1 VKSNTLA
8 KRYAKAIFSLSLEN
22 RSQEKVLND
31 LRALSDAF
39 DSDASIKAFFNSPMI
54 TGSQKASTL
63 SKALEGR
70 APTEEVNQFL
80 MLLAKKDR
88 LPIFSDIVEAFQ
100 AEIDA
105 ANNVC
110 RGVVK
115 STIALGPSERTQIEK
130 TVEGVLKKKV
140 IMTYK
145 VDPSV
150 IGGLVAQ
157 VGSHTFDDSLS
168 THLKRMSEELKRR
181 TI

>member
-8 KRYAKAIFSLSLEN
+8 KRYAKAIFSLSLDN
-22 RSQEKVLND
+22 KSQEKVLND

-70 APTEEVNQFL
+70 APTEEVHQFL

-115 STIALGPSERTQIEK
+115 STIALGPAERTQIEK

>member
-1 VKSNTLA
+1 MKSNTLA
-8 KRYAKAIFSLSLEN
+8 KRYAKAIFSLSLDN
-22 RSQEKVLND
+22 RTQDKVLND
-31 LRALSDAF
+31 LRALSEAF
-39 DSDASIKAFFNSPMI
+39 DSDESIKGFFNSPMI
-54 TGSQKASTL
+54 TGAQKSATL

-70 APTEEVNQFL
+70 SSTEEVHQFL
-80 MLLAKKDR
+80 TLLAKKDR
-88 LPIFSDIVEAFQ
+88 LPIFGDIVESFQ
-100 AEIDA
+100 AEIDT

-115 STIALGPSERTQIEK
+115 STIALGPAERTQIEK

>member
-1 VKSNTLA
+1 MKSNTLA
-8 KRYAKAIFSLSLEN
+8 KRYAKAIFALAVDN
-22 RSQEKVLND
+22 RSQDKVLND
-31 LRALSDAF
+31 LRALADAF
-39 DSDASIKAFFNSPMI
+39 DSDDAIRAFFHSPMVAA
-54 TGSQKASTL
+54 SQKTAAL
-63 SKALEGR
+63 NQALEGR
-70 APTEEVNQFL
+70 VSSPEVIQFL
-80 MLLAKKDR
+80 NLLAKKDR
-88 LPIFSDIVEAFQ
+88 LPIFSEIVDAFQ
-100 AEIDA
+100 AEIDG

-115 STIALGPSERTQIEK
+115 STTALGPSERAQLEK

>member
-8 KRYAKAIFSLSLEN
+8 KRYAKAIFSLSLDN

-31 LRALSDAF
+31 LRALSYAF

-115 STIALGPSERTQIEK
+115 STIALGPAERTQIEK

>member
-8 KRYAKAIFSLSLEN
+8 KRYAKAIFALSVDN
-22 RSQEKVLND
+22 RSQDKVLSD

-39 DSDASIKAFFNSPMI
+39 DSDSAIRAFFHSPMVAA
-54 TGSQKASTL
+54 SQKSGAL
-63 SKALEGR
+63 NQALEGR
-70 APTEEVNQFL
+70 VTSPEVVQFVN
-80 MLLAKKDR
+80 LLAKKDR
-88 LPIFSDIVEAFQ
+88 LPIFSEIVDAFQ
-100 AEIDA
+100 AEIDG

-115 STIALGPSERTQIEK
+115 STTTLGPSERAQLEK

>member
-1 VKSNTLA
+1 MKSNTLA
-8 KRYAKAIFSLSLEN
+8 KRYAKAIFSLATEN
-22 RSQEKVLND
+22 GSQDKVLND
-31 LRALSDAF
+31 LRALADAF
-39 DSDASIKAFFNSPMI
+39 DSDSTICAFFQSPMV
-54 TGSQKASTL
+54 TPAQKLASVNQ
-63 SKALEGR
+63 ALEGR
-70 APTEEVNQFL
+70 VSTPEVIQFL
-80 MLLAKKDR
+80 NLLAKKDR
-88 LPIFSDIVEAFQ
+88 LSIFSEVVDAFQ
-100 AEIDA
+100 AELDA

-115 STIALGPSERTQIEK
+115 STTALGPSERTQLEK

-150 IGGLVAQ
+150 IGGLVAH

>member
-1 VKSNTLA
+1 MKSNTLA
-8 KRYAKAIFSLSLEN
+8 KRYAKAIFSLSLDN

-31 LRALSDAF
+31 LRALSYAF

-115 STIALGPSERTQIEK
+115 STIALGPAERTQIEK